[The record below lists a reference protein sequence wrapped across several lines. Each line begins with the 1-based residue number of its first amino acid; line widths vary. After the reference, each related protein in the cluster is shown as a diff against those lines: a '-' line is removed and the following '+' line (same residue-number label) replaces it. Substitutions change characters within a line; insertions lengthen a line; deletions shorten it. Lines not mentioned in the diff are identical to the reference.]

1 MAAVQQ
7 KRRYDQLSKSRV
19 FSYDLIDRYQVV
31 LFLHSVISKES
42 LQSELVKDDDVFSAE
57 YYVVHTSKYSHGV
70 IFFSFI
76 S

>member
-1 MAAVQQ
+1 MAAARQ

-42 LQSELVKDDDVFSAE
+42 LLSELVKDDDVFRSAL
-57 YYVVHTSKYSHGV
+57 YY
-70 IFFSFI
+70 
-76 S
+76 